1 MGADDNAAPAVA
13 SSKPSKDVVYGKVK
27 VSAKTDDSV
36 RIPPFF
42 KITQSLANN
51 ITLRNVTSSIFGT
64 QWYAT
69 HTRLVFYI
77 FVNMCQ

>member
-27 VSAKTDDSV
+27 VSAKTDDSL

-42 KITQSLANN
+42 FITQSLAN

-64 QWYAT
+64 Q
-69 HTRLVFYI
+69 
-77 FVNMCQ
+77 